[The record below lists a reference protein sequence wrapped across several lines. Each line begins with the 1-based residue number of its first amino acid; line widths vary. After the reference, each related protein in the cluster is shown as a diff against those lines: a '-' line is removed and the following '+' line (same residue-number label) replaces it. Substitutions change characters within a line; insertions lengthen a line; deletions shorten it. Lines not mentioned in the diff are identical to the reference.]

1 MKNASLTS
9 SICWGFSS
17 AEELKDVMCI
27 PLGGTRPCPKAA
39 LLFLYCSFLVCASP
53 PFPDEQVFESAFW
66 NSGKVMEAEAH
77 SPKIKKWGTQKGL
90 CAWEPHKALLGFI
103 EQLEVLERYVTSN
116 QEKIEWS
123 RPSDTLRMGPQSCC
137 LPLWTPGLF
146 LLNKDVG
153 LDGPSLRTLPA
164 VSENV

>member
-1 MKNASLTS
+1 MYPFRRNQALPQGCTIVSLLLLP
-9 SICWGFSS
+9 G
-17 AEELKDVMCI
+17 LCI
-27 PLGGTRPCPKAA
+27 PSLPWWASVWIC
-39 LLFLYCSFLVCASP
+39 FLELWEGHGSWS
-53 PFPDEQVFESAFW
+53 PFP
-66 NSGKVMEAEAH
+66 
-77 SPKIKKWGTQKGL
+77 PKIKKWGTQKGL

-164 VSENV
+164 VSENVWF